1 MPQRQRRGMSVNS
14 RGFSLAE
21 ALIAMA
27 IGSLLLIGACR
38 FLPALQRHILRQ
50 GEQLA
55 LENELW
61 QRVHAVGK
69 HLQRA
74 GYCRGACGGAGLE
87 LAAGGECLIVRWD
100 ANSNGRW
107 ETSPAAAA
115 ESTGFRLRDGALETL
130 RGASDC
136 SGGGWEKITNP
147 AAIVVTRFSVQRQ
160 VTPGFAPELSVTL
173 AARSAQQTGLTS
185 EVEQRVTGYNL

>member
-1 MPQRQRRGMSVNS
+1 MSR

-74 GYCRGACGGAGLE
+74 GYCRGVCGGAGLE
-87 LAAGGECLIVRWD
+87 LAADGECLIVRWD
-100 ANSNGRW
+100 ANSNGTW

-136 SGGGWEKITNP
+136 RGSGWEKITNP
-147 AAIVVTRFSVQRQ
+147 AAIVVTRFAAQRLL
-160 VTPGFAPELSVTL
+160 TEGFAPELIVTL
-173 AARSAQQTGLTS
+173 AARSARQAGLAA